1 MPAYFSLG
9 AKNSDAVSEKYLHI
23 NNCGFC
29 VDMDN
34 TAVSRPNGRQ
44 DYQLIYLKSGQ
55 MTFGEQRLAPGY
67 VYLYRPGQPQHY
79 RVSGVTTTFYWIHFT
94 GSAVPQMLQ
103 DLDSGAIFVGAFPE
117 FERFCKSFYM
127 DHRLCAVPNILYYEG
142 LLVCL
147 LAQLRER
154 HLKTG
159 QPHPRKLDAAL
170 LAMNQNPTARL
181 SNDQL
186 AQLCGLSR
194 YYFIKLFKSAT
205 GLTPQQY
212 YTRQAIDSAK
222 DLLESTDDTVGQIA
236 ALCGI
241 EDSFYFSRLFKKH
254 TGLSPADYRK
264 SMR

>member
-9 AKNSDAVSEKYLHI
+9 TKNSDTVSEKYLHI

-29 VDMDN
+29 EDMDN
-34 TAVSRPNGRQ
+34 TAVSRPRGRQ

-55 MTFGEQRLAPGY
+55 MTFGQQALGPGY
-67 VYLYRPGQPQHY
+67 VYLYKPGQPQHY
-79 RVSGVTTTFYWIHFT
+79 RVCGVTTTFFWIHFT
-94 GSAVPQMLQ
+94 GRALPDMLQ
-103 DLDSGAIFVGAFPE
+103 ALDGGAVFVGEFPE
-117 FERFCKSFYM
+117 FERLCKNFYM
-127 DHRLCAVPNILYYEG
+127 DHRLSAAPNILYYEG

-147 LAQLRER
+147 IARLTEK

-159 QPHPRKLDAAL
+159 QPHHRKLDAAL
-170 LAMNQNPTARL
+170 LAMNQNLTTRF
-181 SNDQL
+181 SNDEL

-212 YTRQAIDSAK
+212 YIRQLVDSAK
-222 DLLESTDDTVGQIA
+222 GLLESTDDAVGQIA

-241 EDSFYFSRLFKKH
+241 EDCFYFSRLFKKH

-264 SMR
+264 SLR